1 MEHPVGGVLEGEFVV
16 DARIVVVLLP
26 GVNGTLV
33 EVSGG
38 DILAL
43 RELGDEVGI
52 TANGFIVSAE
62 LVETVSR
69 LIHRFRLQ
77 VRVVFELFG
86 GNLVEFLISLL
97 VV

>member
-1 MEHPVGGVLEGEFVV
+1 MEHPVSRVLEGEFVV
-16 DARIVVVLLP
+16 DARVVVVLLP

-43 RELGDEVGI
+43 RELRDEVGI
-52 TANGFIVSAE
+52 TANRLIVSAE

-69 LIHRFRLQ
+69 LIHRLRLQ
-77 VRVVFELFG
+77 VRVVFELFRR
-86 GNLVEFLISLL
+86 NLVEFLISLL

>member
-16 DARIVVVLLP
+16 DARVVVVLLP

-43 RELGDEVGI
+43 RELRDEVGI
-52 TANGFIVSAE
+52 TANGFVVSAE

-69 LIHRFRLQ
+69 LIHGFRLQ

>member
-1 MEHPVGGVLEGEFVV
+1 MEHPVRRVLEGEFVV
-16 DARIVVVLLP
+16 DARVIVVLLP

-43 RELGDEVGI
+43 RELRDEVGI

-62 LVETVSR
+62 LVETVSG
-69 LIHRFRLQ
+69 LIHRLRLQ